1 MLAGDELMKRDDRSL
16 LGFSF
21 AIVGTV
27 VVACVLGAKPVG
39 LRAGT
44 SPDRSRVESAA
55 VPGLGARGAAAQEE
69 QPSAQK
75 TAGEFYM
82 NVQVLK
88 NIPSDQLTPA
98 MRYITA
104 ALGVEC
110 EYCHDTKNFR
120 SDEKAHKVTARK
132 MMTMMF
138 AIDQDN
144 FNGRREVTCYTCHR
158 GAAHPLNI
166 PSLNDITATSSS
178 AGMMGGQSGTGGEM
192 PMRNESEAGA
202 NASSAPAISADAI
215 LAKYTD
221 ALGGTAAIQKI
232 TTLDEKGTASMPA
245 RGGMKVQIEELR
257 KAPDKALLTI
267 QLPNGAQM
275 ARACNGTIAWESFP
289 GRGAEELT
297 WDDLVR
303 AKQWASFIP
312 GVNMKQ
318 EFVREQAVG
327 TEKIG
332 DKDAYRVIAFR
343 KGGGRVL
350 FYFDTQSGLLLR
362 VSERIESPLGSLP
375 QDTDYSDYRDVSGV
389 KLPFSVTVVHVQRPT
404 IYKWDQIQSNV
415 PLEDSRFE
423 KPAQK
428 SAQPQE

>member
-1 MLAGDELMKRDDRSL
+1 MSAR
-16 LGFSF
+16 
-21 AIVGTV
+21 
-27 VVACVLGAKPVG
+27 
-39 LRAGT
+39 T
-44 SPDRSRVESAA
+44 SPNRSSAEKA
-55 VPGLGARGAAAQEE
+55 LISARATAQGAQEA

-75 TAGEFYM
+75 TAGEFYK

-88 NIPSDQLTPA
+88 NIPSDQLIPA

-110 EYCHDTKNFR
+110 EYCHVPKRFD
-120 SDEKAHKVTARK
+120 SDDKPHKATARK

-138 AIDQDN
+138 AIDQAN
-144 FNGRREVTCYTCHR
+144 FNGRTRVTCYTCHR
-158 GAAHPLNI
+158 GEGEAAGMPRLTYDVSGAPTITSAEMTQGANGRDGAAEVGAKA
-166 PSLNDITATSSS
+166 PSLPQVSV
-178 AGMMGGQSGTGGEM
+178 
-192 PMRNESEAGA
+192 
-202 NASSAPAISADAI
+202 DAI

-221 ALGGTAAIQKI
+221 ALGGAAAIQKI
-232 TTLDEKGTASMPA
+232 TSLDEKGTLTMPA
-245 RGGMKVQIEELR
+245 RHGMQVQVEEVR
-257 KAPDKALLTI
+257 KAPDKALVTMS
-267 QLPNGAQM
+267 LPNGGQI

-312 GVNMKQ
+312 GADMKQ
-318 EFVREQAVG
+318 GFVREQLVG

-332 DKDAYRVIAFR
+332 DKDAYRVMAVR

-350 FYFDTQSGLLLR
+350 FYFDAQSGLLVR

-375 QDTDYSDYRDVSGV
+375 QDTDYADYRDVNGV
-389 KLPFSVTVVHVQRPT
+389 KLPFSVTVVHVQGPT
-404 IYKWDQIQSNV
+404 VYRWDQIQTNV
-415 PLEDSRFE
+415 SVEDSRFD

-428 SAQPQE
+428 PTQGQN